1 MLGRQ
6 EEEDSIHTVQWGIWD
21 KGKVWV
27 ALLRVLNALFLCFQ
41 IIFIFCFLPSPITTG
56 TGVYGTFQHP
66 IHIRLQLLSLLLW
79 LLYVNNSIGNWRI
92 MWEDQVIA
100 MGIRNRYTFAVIPF
114 FHSQFLCE
122 SILRILIKYF
132 SYWVHL
138 YETNTIRYAIHWL
151 IIQKKS
157 GQRIASII
165 ILGRNEHNSVISIRN
180 GWSVDWITDE
190 LNRKT
195 EMRICHPNQELS
207 IRRTFHSIPDMR

>member
-1 MLGRQ
+1 MRDVRQAEGGGRGQ
-6 EEEDSIHTVQWGIWD
+6 ERRLHSIQWGYRWD

-41 IIFIFCFLPSPITTG
+41 IIFIFFCFLSNSTTTG
-56 TGVYGTFQHP
+56 TGTRILYTVKHH

-138 YETNTIRYAIHWL
+138 YGTNTIRYAIHL
-151 IIQKKS
+151 
-157 GQRIASII
+157 A
-165 ILGRNEHNSVISIRN
+165 HNSGKIR
-180 GWSVDWITDE
+180 VTHCIHH
-190 LNRKT
+190 
-195 EMRICHPNQELS
+195 HP
-207 IRRTFHSIPDMR
+207 